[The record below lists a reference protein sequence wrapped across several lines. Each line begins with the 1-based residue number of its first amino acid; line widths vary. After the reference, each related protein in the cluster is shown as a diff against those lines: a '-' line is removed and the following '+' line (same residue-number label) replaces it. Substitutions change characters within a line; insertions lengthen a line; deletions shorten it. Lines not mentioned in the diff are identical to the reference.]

1 MRFEGKIHTIL
12 ERWGSGRRM
21 NDASHIDYPHETP
34 FNRIRRSPG
43 RAMLSAEGLSDEDF
57 CAVDRAVSET
67 SEIRRRVL
75 VMYYINRKPDG
86 KIAKALKDTRQ
97 AITALRQGAER
108 DVEVRLY
115 GESEN

>member
-1 MRFEGKIHTIL
+1 
-12 ERWGSGRRM
+12 
-21 NDASHIDYPHETP
+21 
-34 FNRIRRSPG
+34 
-43 RAMLSAEGLSDEDF
+43 MLSAEGLSDEDF